1 MKKRNLIIKIFIITI
16 LLISYTYIC
25 AINAVPNNIVI
36 FEGEMLNLK
45 IAKGL
50 SLTSSANQTAL
61 TASNINK
68 EKINSTGSNN
78 LNLNLFGGIKV
89 KDVKLFLYGL
99 KLL

>member
-45 IAKGL
+45 IAKAFGKGTGFAVGL
-50 SLTSSANQTAL
+50 
-61 TASNINK
+61 I
-68 EKINSTGSNN
+68 
-78 LNLNLFGGIKV
+78 
-89 KDVKLFLYGL
+89 
-99 KLL
+99 LLPFIFQLILAFDKSEYVGVEA